1 MSILSTAGKKVKERS
16 RMFDK
21 ITKKVASPFDIGC
34 MWSEFILAVGSKLLA
49 LMVNAMEPRYIK
61 AWFAI
66 IYVIDKE

>member
-1 MSILSTAGKKVKERS
+1 
-16 RMFDK
+16 MFDK